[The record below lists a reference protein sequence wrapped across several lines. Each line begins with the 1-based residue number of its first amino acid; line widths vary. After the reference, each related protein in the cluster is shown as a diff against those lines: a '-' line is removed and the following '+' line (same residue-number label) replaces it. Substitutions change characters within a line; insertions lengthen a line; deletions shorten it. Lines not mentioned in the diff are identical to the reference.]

1 MSSPIAIKPLYNKL
15 DDCLSA
21 DKFRL
26 KRRITLL
33 AQKAKGLGESKG
45 AAPGDKSEASKR
57 KALGDSTSHSANK
70 GSQKNAQKSAEESLS
85 TQFEKLKADI
95 NGSIEKRNWR
105 KANLPKVEYPPLPV
119 SDKKEDIKDA
129 IANNQVV
136 IVAGETGSGK
146 TTQLPKICLE
156 LGLGVNG
163 MIAHTQ
169 PRRLAARS
177 VATRIAE
184 ELNTPLGEKVGFKIR
199 FSDQVS
205 ERSYVKLMTDGML
218 LAEMQQDRFLNQY
231 DTIIIDEAHE
241 RSLNIDFL
249 LGYLRQ
255 LLDKRPDLKLIITS
269 ATIDPERFSKHFNNA
284 PIIEVSGRTYPVEV
298 RYHAPED
305 FDEDRDQSDAII
317 HAVDELMREAPGD
330 ILVFLSGERE
340 IRDTQDALSKQHYRN
355 TEIVPLYARLSAAEQ
370 NRIFQSHSGRRI
382 VLATN
387 VAETSLTVPGIKYV
401 IDPGFARI
409 SRYSARSK
417 VQRLPIEPISQA
429 SANQRAGRCGR
440 VSDGICIRL
449 YSEDDYLG
457 RPEFTDPE
465 ILRTNLASVILQM
478 LALGLGDIAAFPFVQ
493 PPDNRNI
500 NDGFRLLEEIQAIG
514 KGKGKQ
520 KGKMQLTPLG
530 RQIARLPIDPRYA
543 RMVIEAER
551 TNALS
556 EVMVIAAGLSIQDPR
571 ERPQEKRQQ
580 ADEKHSEYQ
589 DKDSDFISL
598 YNVWV
603 AFREQQNALSQNQL
617 RKWCKQQFINYL
629 RMREWQDIVSQLKKS
644 IAELGFGISKQ
655 EADYQSIHQAIA
667 SGLLSHMGFKDK
679 EREYMGSRNS
689 RFLIFPGSG
698 LSKSQPKWVMAAELV
713 ETSKLFARMVAKI
726 DPTWVEPLS
735 EHVVQRSYS
744 EPHWSKKRGAVIAF
758 EKVTLFGLPIVMKRA
773 KVYSLIDPPICHELF
788 IREALVEGNTKLNYS
803 FLEENQALLEQAD
816 EFEQKTRR
824 RDLIVDDEEL
834 VSFYAKRIP
843 LEANNDAAFKKWF
856 RQHGS
861 NDSLTFKEEDVYRQ
875 QPGQSVAN
883 AFPDV
888 WRQGNITLPLRYNFE
903 PNAVDDGVTVVIP
916 LPVLNQVDNIGFDW
930 LVPGL
935 RHDLIVG
942 LIKALP
948 KRLRR
953 NFVPAPNFAEACLA
967 DISETDKNN
976 RPVPL
981 LEAVTD
987 KLRKMTGVIIESDE
1001 WNLAQL
1007 DKHLKMHFAV
1017 VNDNGDDIAKGDDLH
1032 ALKQQCAG
1040 QVKQTFEKA
1049 ATPELERS
1057 NIEQWDFESL
1067 PETFVQKVGG
1077 FEVQAFPALVEK
1089 GDKVDIAL
1097 IEEADK
1103 AQALHKQGVNVLIK
1117 NAMPSPLNYLQ
1128 SKLPNKAKLGLYFNP
1143 FGQVKALIDDCIF
1156 AGIDAIV
1163 TDYCEANK
1171 TDIRNKADFEACL
1184 DIARA
1189 SINDKVLEIAKQVE
1203 QGLTLAHQCQKQM
1216 KGNVP
1221 LTMINALG
1229 DCKAHLAQ
1237 LVFPGFVS
1245 QIGEARLDDWN
1256 RYIKGLARRL
1266 EKLPID
1272 PNKDRM
1278 HQVTVEKST
1287 KEWEKTCS
1295 KYPKGKVPQALLDV
1309 RWMIEELRVSLFAQ
1323 QLGTAYPISAKRITL
1338 HLAEY

>member
-1 MSSPIAIKPLYNKL
+1 MSSPLAINPLYIKL

-26 KRRITLL
+26 KRRITQL
-33 AQKAKGLGESKG
+33 AKKVNAGSAKHLGG
-45 AAPGDKSEASKR
+45 GVSEDAEVNN
-57 KALGDSTSHSANK
+57 AQ
-70 GSQKNAQKSAEESLS
+70 GSGRKNADPDVNKHKLQKGEESLL
-85 TQFEKLKADI
+85 TQFEKLESAI
-95 NGSIEKRNWR
+95 NASVEKRNWR
-105 KANLPKVEYPPLPV
+105 KDNLPDVTYPPLPV
-119 SDKKEDIKDA
+119 SDKKEDIKQA

-156 LGLGVNG
+156 LGRGVDG

-218 LAEMQQDRFLNQY
+218 LAEMQQDRFLNLY

-269 ATIDPERFSKHFNNA
+269 ATIDPERFSKHFHNA
-284 PIIEVSGRTYPVEV
+284 PIIEVSGRTYPVEI

-305 FDEDRDQSDAII
+305 NADDIDQGDAIVN
-317 HAVDELMREAPGD
+317 AVDELLSEAPGD

-340 IRDTQDALSKQHYRN
+340 IRDTQDALSKQQYRN

-370 NRIFQSHSGRRI
+370 NRIFQSHNGRRI

-500 NDGFRLLEEIQAIG
+500 NDGFRLLEEIQAIV
-514 KGKGKQ
+514 KN
-520 KGKMQLTPLG
+520 KGKMQLTALG
-530 RQIARLPIDPRYA
+530 RQVARLPIDPRYA

-551 TNALS
+551 TNALN

-580 ADEKHSEYQ
+580 ADEKHREYH
-589 DKDSDFISL
+589 DKDSDFVSL
-598 YNVWV
+598 FNLWT
-603 AFREQQNALSQNQL
+603 AFRAQQNALSQNQL

-679 EREYMGSRNS
+679 EREYMGSRNT

-698 LSKSQPKWVMAAELV
+698 LAKAQPKWVMAAELV
-713 ETSKLFARMVAKI
+713 ETSKLFARMVAKV
-726 DPTWVEPLS
+726 DPAWVESLA

-773 KVYSLIDPPICHELF
+773 KVYSLIDPAICHELF
-788 IREALVEGNTKLNYS
+788 IREALVEGNTKLTYS
-803 FLEENQALLEQAD
+803 FLQENQALLEQAD

-824 RDLIVDDEEL
+824 RDLMVDDEAL

-843 LEANNDAAFKKWF
+843 VDANNDAAFKKWF

-861 NDSLTFKEEDVYRQ
+861 NEALTFTEEDVYRQ
-875 QPGQSVAN
+875 QPEQSVAN

-888 WRQGNITLPLRYNFE
+888 WRQGNITLPLRYHFE
-903 PNAVDDGVTVVIP
+903 PNAEDDGVTVVIP
-916 LPVLNQVDNIGFDW
+916 LPVLNQVENIGFDW

-935 RHDLIVG
+935 RHELIVG
-942 LIKALP
+942 MIKTLP

-953 NFVPAPNFAEACLA
+953 NFVPAPNYADACLA
-967 DISETDKNN
+967 DINETDKNN
-976 RPVPL
+976 RPVPIV
-981 LEAVTD
+981 EAVTN
-987 KLRKMTGVIIESDE
+987 KLRKMTGVTIESEE
-1001 WNLAQL
+1001 WNLEQL
-1007 DKHLKMHFAV
+1007 EMHLKMHFAV
-1017 VNDNGDDIAKGDDLH
+1017 VNDKGENIAKGDDLH

-1057 NIEQWDFESL
+1057 NIAQWDFESL

-1077 FEVQAFPALVEK
+1077 FEVQAFPALVSK
-1089 GDKVDIAL
+1089 GDKVDIVL
-1097 IEEADK
+1097 VEEADK

-1143 FGQVKALIDDCIF
+1143 FGQVKALIDDCIL

-1163 TDYCEANK
+1163 TDYCSSQC
-1171 TDIRNKADFEACL
+1171 TDIRNKSDFDACL
-1184 DIARA
+1184 DIARGN
-1189 SINDKVLEIAKQVE
+1189 INDKVLEIAKQVE
-1203 QGLTLAHQCQKQM
+1203 QGLTLAHQCQKLM

-1221 LTMINALG
+1221 LTMINALS
-1229 DCKAHLAQ
+1229 DCKAHLTS

-1245 QIGEARLDDWN
+1245 EIGEAKLNDWN
-1256 RYIKGLARRL
+1256 RYIKGLSRRL

-1278 HQVTVEKST
+1278 HQITVEKSLA
-1287 KEWEKTCS
+1287 EWQKVCA
-1295 KYPKGKVPQALLDV
+1295 KYPKGKVPTALQEV

-1323 QLGTAYPISAKRITL
+1323 QLGTAYPISAKRISL
-1338 HLAEY
+1338 QLSEF

>member
-1 MSSPIAIKPLYNKL
+1 MSAPIAIKPLYEQL
-15 DDCLSA
+15 DNCLIN

-26 KRRITLL
+26 KRRIQQL
-33 AQKAKGLGESKG
+33 AKQIKDK
-45 AAPGDKSEASKR
+45 GDKSANS
-57 KALGDSTSHSANK
+57 AGDERLAAEHEKLLADL
-70 GSQKNAQKSAEESLS
+70 QKSLS
-85 TQFEKLKADI
+85 ACELRQQ
-95 NGSIEKRNWR
+95 
-105 KANLPKVEYPPLPV
+105 NLPEVSYPPLPV
-119 SDKKEDIKDA
+119 SDKKDDIKAA
-129 IANNQVV
+129 IAAHQVV

-156 LGLGVNG
+156 LGRGVKG

-249 LGYLRQ
+249 LGYLKQ
-255 LLDKRPDLKLIITS
+255 LLAKRPDLKLIITS
-269 ATIDPERFSKHFNNA
+269 ATIDPQRFSRHFNHA
-284 PIIEVSGRTYPVEV
+284 PVIEVSGRTYPVEI
-298 RYHAPED
+298 RYHDP
-305 FDEDRDQSDAII
+305 DEANNDGDQSDAIVK
-317 HAVDELMREAPGD
+317 AVDELMGEAPGD
-330 ILVFLSGERE
+330 ILVFLSGERD
-340 IRDTQDALSKQHYRN
+340 IRDTQDALSRQQYRN

-370 NRIFQSHSGRRI
+370 NRIFQSHTGRRI

-401 IDPGFARI
+401 IDPGTARI

-449 YSEDDYLG
+449 YSEQDYLG
-457 RPEFTDPE
+457 RPAFTDPE

-514 KGKGKQ
+514 KSKGR
-520 KGKMQLTPLG
+520 MQLTKLG

-543 RMVIEAER
+543 RMVVEAER
-551 TNALS
+551 TNALQ

-571 ERPQEKRQQ
+571 ERPQDKRQQ
-580 ADEKHSEYQ
+580 ADEKHAEYA

-598 YNVWV
+598 LNVWNG
-603 AFREQQNALSQNQL
+603 FREQQNALSQNQL

-644 IAELGFGISKQ
+644 IAELGFGIVKQ

-667 SGLLSHMGFKDK
+667 SGLLSHLGFKDK
-679 EREYMGSRNS
+679 DREYLGSRNT
-689 RFLIFPGSG
+689 RFMIFPGSG
-698 LSKSQPKWVMAAELV
+698 LAKSQPKWVMAAELV

-726 DPTWVEPLS
+726 DPTWIEPLA
-735 EHVVQRSYS
+735 EHVTQSSFS

-773 KVYSLIDPPICHELF
+773 KVYSQIDPPVCHDLF
-788 IREALVEGNTKLNYS
+788 IREALVEGNTKLNFA
-803 FLEENQALLEQAD
+803 FLKDNQALLAQAD

-834 VSFYAKRIP
+834 VSFYASRIP
-843 LEANNDAAFKKWF
+843 TDANNEAGFKKWF
-856 RQHGS
+856 KLKGS
-861 NDSLTFKEEDVYRQ
+861 NDALTFSEDDVYKQ
-875 QPGQSVAN
+875 QPGQAIEN

-888 WRQGNITLPLRYNFE
+888 WRQGNITLPLRYHFE
-903 PNAVDDGVTVVIP
+903 PNAEDDGVTVLIP
-916 LPVLNQVDNIGFDW
+916 LPVLNQVEEVGFDW
-930 LVPGL
+930 QVPGL
-935 RHDLIVG
+935 RHDRIVAM
-942 LIKALP
+942 IRSLP

-953 NFVPAPNFAEACLA
+953 NFVPAPNFADACMA
-967 DISETDKNN
+967 DLSETDKNG
-976 RPVPL
+976 RPISLV
-981 LEAVTD
+981 EAVTH
-987 KLRKMTGVIIESDE
+987 KLRKMTGITIDEEE
-1001 WNLAQL
+1001 WNFAAL
-1007 DKHLKMHFAV
+1007 DKHLIMHFAV
-1017 VNDNGDDIAKGDDLH
+1017 VDDDGNVIAKNDSLH
-1032 ALKQQCAG
+1032 ELKQACAG

-1049 ATPELERS
+1049 ATPELER
-1057 NIEQWDFESL
+1057 NDLVEWDFDRL
-1067 PETFVQKVGG
+1067 PTTFVQKVGG
-1077 FEVQAFPALVEK
+1077 FEVQAFPALVER

-1097 IEEADK
+1097 IDEQEK
-1103 AQALHKQGVNVLIK
+1103 AQALHRKGVNVLIK

-1128 SKLPNKAKLGLYFNP
+1128 NKLPNKAKLGLYFNP
-1143 FGQVKALIDDCIF
+1143 FGQIKALVDDCIF
-1156 AGIDAIV
+1156 AGIDALV
-1163 TDYCEANK
+1163 GDYTQQHQTDVRSK
-1171 TDIRNKADFEACL
+1171 TDFDACV
-1184 DIARA
+1184 DEVRA
-1189 SINDKVLEIAKQVE
+1189 NINDRVLHIATQVE
-1203 QGLTLAHQCQKQM
+1203 KGLTLAHQCQKQM

-1229 DCKAHLAQ
+1229 DCKAHLAS

-1245 QIGEARLDDWN
+1245 SIGEARLDDWN
-1256 RYIKGLARRL
+1256 RYITGLSRRL

-1278 HQVTVEKST
+1278 HQMTIEKAT
-1287 KEWEKTCS
+1287 AEWEKACA
-1295 KYPKGKVPQALLDV
+1295 KYPKGKVPQRLLDV

-1323 QLGTAYPISAKRITL
+1323 QLGTAYPISAKRISL
-1338 HLAEY
+1338 FLADF

>member
-1 MSSPIAIKPLYNKL
+1 MSSAIAIKPLYAKL
-15 DDCLSA
+15 DECLSA

-26 KRRITLL
+26 KRRITQL
-33 AQKAKGLGESKG
+33 AQKLKAGSSKDNTKRKNHDEG
-45 AAPGDKSEASKR
+45 VSEKSSDSAQALNRSELQFEQQIEKQAQQLIDDIEASIAKR
-57 KALGDSTSHSANK
+57 T
-70 GSQKNAQKSAEESLS
+70 
-85 TQFEKLKADI
+85 
-95 NGSIEKRNWR
+95 WR
-105 KANLPKVEYPPLPV
+105 QSNLPKVEYPPLPV
-119 SDKKEDIKDA
+119 SDKKEDIKAA

-156 LGLGVNG
+156 LGRGVNG
-163 MIAHTQ
+163 LIAHTQ

-218 LAEMQQDRFLNQY
+218 LAEMQQDRYLNQY

-249 LGYLRQ
+249 LGYLCQ

-284 PIIEVSGRTYPVEV
+284 PIIEVSGRTYPVEI

-305 FDEDRDQSDAII
+305 SADDVEQTDAII

-429 SANQRAGRCGR
+429 SANQRSGRCGR

-500 NDGFRLLEEIQAIG
+500 NDGFRLLEEIQAIV
-514 KGKGKQ
+514 KR
-520 KGKMQLTPLG
+520 KGKMQLTQLG
-530 RQIARLPIDPRYA
+530 KQVARLPIDPRYA
-543 RMVIEAER
+543 RMVIEAQR
-551 TNALS
+551 TNAVN

-580 ADEKHSEYQ
+580 ADERHSEYH

-598 YNVWV
+598 YNLWT

-644 IAELGFGISKQ
+644 IAELGFGITKQ
-655 EADYQSIHQAIA
+655 EADYQAIHQAIA
-667 SGLLSHMGFKDK
+667 SGLLSHLGFKDK
-679 EREYMGSRNS
+679 DREYLGSRNTK
-689 RFLIFPGSG
+689 FLIFPGSG
-698 LSKSQPKWVMAAELV
+698 LAKSQPKWVMAAELV
-713 ETSKLFARMVAKI
+713 ETSKLFARMVARI
-726 DPTWVEPLS
+726 DPTWIEPLA

-744 EPHWSKKRGAVIAF
+744 EPHWSKKRGAVMAF

-788 IREALVEGNTKLNYS
+788 IREALVEGNTKLNYG
-803 FLEENQALLEQAD
+803 FLQENQALLAQAD

-834 VSFYAKRIP
+834 VSFYAKKIP
-843 LEANNDAAFKKWF
+843 VEANNDASFKKWF
-856 RQHGS
+856 RQYGS
-861 NDSLTFKEEDVYRQ
+861 NDLLTFTEEDVYRQ

-888 WRQGNITLPLRYNFE
+888 WRQGNITMPLRYNFE
-903 PNAVDDGVTVVIP
+903 PNAQDDGVTVVIP
-916 LPVLNQVDNIGFDW
+916 LPVLNQVDNVGFDW

-935 RHDLIVG
+935 RHDLVVG
-942 LIKALP
+942 LIKTLP

-953 NFVPAPNFAEACLA
+953 NFVPAPNFADACLA

-976 RPVPL
+976 RPVL
-981 LEAVTD
+981 LLDAVSD
-987 KLRKMTGVIIESDE
+987 KLRKMTGVVIEPED

-1007 DKHLKMHFAV
+1007 DKHLIMHFAV
-1017 VNDNGDDIAKGDDLH
+1017 VDDNGGDIAKGDDLH

-1040 QVKQTFEKA
+1040 QVKQTFEQA

-1077 FEVQAFPALVEK
+1077 FEVQAFPALVQK
-1089 GDKVDIAL
+1089 GETVDIAL
-1097 IEEADK
+1097 IDEAEK
-1103 AQALHKQGVNVLIK
+1103 AQTLHRQGVNVLIK

-1128 SKLPNKAKLGLYFNP
+1128 NKLPNKAKLGLYFNP

-1156 AGIDAIV
+1156 AGIDSIV
-1163 TDYCEANK
+1163 ADFCKAN
-1171 TDIRNKADFEACL
+1171 DSDVRNKADFDACL

-1189 SINDKVLEIAKQVE
+1189 EINDRVLEIAKRVE

-1229 DCKAHLAQ
+1229 DCKAHLAS

-1245 QIGEARLDDWN
+1245 DIGEAKLDDWN

-1278 HQVTVEKST
+1278 HQATVEKSMR
-1287 KEWEKTCS
+1287 EWEKVCG
-1295 KYPKGKVPQALLDV
+1295 KYPKGKVPDALNDV

-1338 HLAEY
+1338 YLNDF

>member
-1 MSSPIAIKPLYNKL
+1 MSSPNAPSSPVAFQIKPLYAQL

-21 DKFRL
+21 DKFPL
-26 KRRITLL
+26 KRRIQQFTKQLNSGEKVKDEKVKDSNQTDASTDSPQSKL
-33 AQKAKGLGESKG
+33 ATRYEKLVNDIQ
-45 AAPGDKSEASKR
+45 ASKDKR
-57 KALGDSTSHSANK
+57 A
-70 GSQKNAQKSAEESLS
+70 
-85 TQFEKLKADI
+85 FRLK
-95 NGSIEKRNWR
+95 
-105 KANLPKVEYPPLPV
+105 NLPEVSYPPLPV
-119 SDKKEDIKDA
+119 SDKKDDIKAA
-129 IANNQVV
+129 IAANQVV

-156 LGLGVNG
+156 LGRGVSG

-218 LAEMQQDRFLNQY
+218 LAEMQNDRFLNQY

-255 LLDKRPDLKLIITS
+255 LLDKRPELKLIITS

-284 PIIEVSGRTYPVEV
+284 PIIEVSGRTYPVEI
-298 RYHAPED
+298 RYHSPED
-305 FDEDRDQSDAII
+305 NENDTDQTDAIVG
-317 HAVDELMREAPGD
+317 AVDELLTEKPGD

-340 IRDTQDALSKQHYRN
+340 IRDTQDALMRRQYRN

-370 NRIFQSHSGRRI
+370 NRIFQSHTGRRI
-382 VLATN
+382 VLSTN

-401 IDPGFARI
+401 IDPGVARI

-417 VQRLPIEPISQA
+417 VQRLPIEAISQA

-478 LALGLGDIAAFPFVQ
+478 LALGLGDIADFPFVQ

-500 NDGFRLLEEIQAIG
+500 NDGFRLLEEIQAIV
-514 KGKGKQ
+514 KQ
-520 KGKMQLTPLG
+520 KGRMQLTKMG

-543 RMVIEAER
+543 RMVVEAQR
-551 TNALS
+551 TNALM

-571 ERPQEKRQQ
+571 ERPQDKRQQ
-580 ADEKHSEYQ
+580 ADEKHSEYT

-598 YNVWV
+598 YNLWD
-603 AFREQQNALSQNQL
+603 AFKAQQNELSQNHL
-617 RKWCKQQFINYL
+617 RKWCKSQFINYL

-644 IAELGFGISKQ
+644 VAELGFGIVKN
-655 EADYQSIHQAIA
+655 EPDYQAIHEAIA
-667 SGLLSHMGFKDK
+667 SGLLSHIGFKDK
-679 EREYMGSRNS
+679 DREYLGSRNT
-689 RFLIFPGSG
+689 RFMIFPGSG

-726 DPTWVEPLS
+726 DPAWIESLAG
-735 EHVVQRSYS
+735 HVSQHSYS

-773 KVYSLIDPPICHELF
+773 KVYSLIDPPVCHELF
-788 IREALVEGNTKLNYS
+788 IREGLVEGNTRLNFG
-803 FLEENQALLEQAD
+803 FLKENQALLEQAD

-824 RDLIVDDEEL
+824 RDLLVDDDEL
-834 VSFYAKRIP
+834 VRFYASRIP
-843 LEANNDAAFKKWF
+843 VEANNEAAFKKWYKN
-856 RQHGS
+856 QEALVKQAGGEKS
-861 NDSLTFKEEDVYRQ
+861 GTEKISDVLTFTEDDVYRQ
-875 QPGQSVAN
+875 QPGQAIEN
-883 AFPDV
+883 AFPDA
-888 WRQGNITLPLRYNFE
+888 WRQGNITMGLRYHFE
-903 PNAVDDGVTVVIP
+903 PNADDDGVSVIIP
-916 LPVLNQVDNIGFDW
+916 LPVLNQVENIGFDW
-930 LVPGL
+930 QVAGL
-935 RHDLIVG
+935 RHERIVSM
-942 LIKALP
+942 IRTLP

-953 NFVPAPNFAEACLA
+953 NFVPAPNFADACIA
-967 DISETDKNN
+967 DISETDRNG
-976 RPVPL
+976 RPISLV
-981 LEAVTD
+981 EAVTA
-987 KLRKMTGVIIESDE
+987 KLRKMTGITVEEDE
-1001 WNLAQL
+1001 WNLSQL
-1007 DKHLKMHFAV
+1007 DRHLIMHFTV
-1017 VNDNGDDIAKGDDLH
+1017 VNDKGETIARSDDLH

-1040 QVKQTFEKA
+1040 QVKETFEKA

-1057 NIEQWDFESL
+1057 GIESWDFDTL
-1067 PETFVQKVGG
+1067 PTTFAQKMGG

-1097 IEEADK
+1097 IDEPEK
-1103 AQALHKQGVNVLIK
+1103 AQSMHRKGVNVLIK

-1143 FGQVKALIDDCIF
+1143 FGQIKALIDDCIF
-1156 AGIDAIV
+1156 AGIDALV
-1163 TDYCEANK
+1163 GEYCEKHN
-1171 TDIRNKADFEACL
+1171 TDIRSKADFEACV
-1184 DIARA
+1184 DIVRA
-1189 SINDKVLEIAKQVE
+1189 QINDKVLEIAKQVE

-1221 LTMINALG
+1221 LNMINALG
-1229 DCKAHLAQ
+1229 DCKGHLSS

-1245 QIGEARLDDWN
+1245 DIGEARLNDWN
-1256 RYIKGLARRL
+1256 RYIKGLSRRL

-1278 HQVTVEKST
+1278 HQLTVEKALS
-1287 KEWEKTCS
+1287 EWEKACG
-1295 KYPKGKVPQALLDV
+1295 KYPKGKVPEALLDT

-1323 QLGTAYPISAKRITL
+1323 ALGTAYPISAKRISL
-1338 HLAEY
+1338 FLADF

>member
-1 MSSPIAIKPLYNKL
+1 MSSPIAIKPLYQKL
-15 DDCLSA
+15 DACLTA

-26 KRRITLL
+26 KRRITQLVQAL
-33 AQKAKGLGESKG
+33 KASDTKASETKASSKANTVSDSK
-45 AAPGDKSEASKR
+45 AAPE
-57 KALGDSTSHSANK
+57 T
-70 GSQKNAQKSAEESLS
+70 KSASDGNVVPKGNERNDEKLLQ
-85 TQFEKLKADI
+85 QFEKLENDIARSAEKKAQ
-95 NGSIEKRNWR
+95 R
-105 KANLPKVEYPPLPV
+105 KANLPEVDYPPLPV
-119 SDKKEDIKDA
+119 SDKRGDIKEA

-156 LGLGVNG
+156 LGRGVDG

-269 ATIDPERFSKHFNNA
+269 ATIDPERFSEHFNNA

-298 RYHAPED
+298 RYRSNED
-305 FDEDRDQSDAII
+305 ADNEVEQTDAII
-317 HAVDELMREAPGD
+317 HAVDELMGEAPGD

-355 TEIVPLYARLSAAEQ
+355 TEVVPLYARLSASEQ

-500 NDGFRLLEEIQAIG
+500 NDGFRLLEEIQAIA
-514 KGKGKQ
+514 KHKDKT
-520 KGKMQLTPLG
+520 QLTKMG
-530 RQIARLPIDPRYA
+530 RSIARLPIDPRYA
-543 RMVIEAER
+543 RMVIEADS

-580 ADEKHSEYQ
+580 ADESHSEFA

-598 YNVWV
+598 LNLWLG
-603 AFREQQNALSQNQL
+603 FKEQQNNLTQNQL
-617 RKWCKQQFINYL
+617 RKWCKTRFINYL

-644 IAELGFGISKQ
+644 IAELGFGISSQ
-655 EADYQSIHQAIA
+655 EADYQAIHQAIA
-667 SGLLSHMGFKDK
+667 SGLLSHLGFKDK
-679 EREYMGSRNS
+679 DREYLGSRNTK
-689 RFLIFPGSG
+689 FMIFPGSG
-698 LSKSQPKWVMAAELV
+698 LSKAQPKWIMAAELV
-713 ETSKLFARMVAKI
+713 ETSKLFGRMVAKI
-726 DPTWVEPLS
+726 EPSWIEPLAT
-735 EHVVQRSYS
+735 HVTQSSYS

-773 KVYSLIDPPICHELF
+773 KVYSLIDPAICHELF
-788 IREALVEGNTKLNYS
+788 IREALVAGNTKINYQ
-803 FLEENQALLEQAD
+803 FLQENQALLEQAD

-824 RDLIVDDEEL
+824 RDLLVDDEEL
-834 VSFYAKRIP
+834 AHFYAQRVP
-843 LEANNDAAFKKWF
+843 VEANNDAAFKKWF
-856 RQHGS
+856 KQHGS
-861 NDSLTFKEEDVYRQ
+861 NENLTFTEDDVYRQ

-883 AFPDV
+883 AFPDI
-888 WRQGNITLPLRYNFE
+888 WRQGNVTLPLRYNFE
-903 PNAVDDGVTVVIP
+903 PNAEDDGVTVLIP
-916 LPVLNQVDNIGFDW
+916 LPVLNQVDDVGFDW

-935 RHDLIVG
+935 RHELIVG
-942 LIKALP
+942 MIKTLP

-953 NFVPAPNFAEACLA
+953 NFVPAPNFADACLA

-976 RPVPL
+976 RPVVMVN
-981 LEAVTD
+981 AVAD
-987 KLRKMTGVIIESDE
+987 KLRKMTGVVIEPED
-1001 WNLAQL
+1001 WNFEQL

-1017 VNDNGDDIAKGDDLH
+1017 TNDNNENIAVGDDLH
-1032 ALKQQCAG
+1032 ALKRQCAG
-1040 QVKQTFEKA
+1040 QVQKTFEKA
-1049 ATPELERS
+1049 ATPDLER
-1057 NIEQWDFESL
+1057 NDIEQWDFESI

-1077 FEVQAFPALVEK
+1077 FEVQAFPALVRR

-1097 IEEADK
+1097 VDEADK
-1103 AQALHKQGVNVLIK
+1103 AELEHRQGVNVLIK

-1128 SKLPNKAKLGLYFNP
+1128 NKLPNKAKLGLYFNP
-1143 FGQVKALIDDCIF
+1143 FGHVKALIDDCIF
-1156 AGIDAIV
+1156 AGIDALV
-1163 TDYCEANK
+1163 SDFCKAHN
-1171 TDIRNKADFEACL
+1171 TDIRKKTDFEACV
-1184 DIARA
+1184 DKVRA
-1189 SINDKVLEIAKQVE
+1189 DINDRVLDIAKQVE

-1221 LTMINALG
+1221 LTMISALG
-1229 DCKAHLAQ
+1229 DCKAHLAS
-1237 LVFPGFVS
+1237 LVYPGFAS
-1245 QIGEARLDDWN
+1245 QIGEGRLEDWN
-1256 RYIKGLARRL
+1256 RYIKGLSRRL

-1278 HQVTVEKST
+1278 HQLTIEKSI
-1287 KEWEKTCS
+1287 KEWEKARS
-1295 KYPKGKVPQALLDV
+1295 KYPKGKVPEALDDA

-1338 HLAEY
+1338 FLDDF

>member
-1 MSSPIAIKPLYNKL
+1 M
-15 DDCLSA
+15 
-21 DKFRL
+21 
-26 KRRITLL
+26 
-33 AQKAKGLGESKG
+33 
-45 AAPGDKSEASKR
+45 
-57 KALGDSTSHSANK
+57 
-70 GSQKNAQKSAEESLS
+70 
-85 TQFEKLKADI
+85 
-95 NGSIEKRNWR
+95 
-105 KANLPKVEYPPLPV
+105 V
-119 SDKKEDIKDA
+119 SDKKEDIKAA
-129 IANNQVV
+129 IANHQVV

-156 LGLGVNG
+156 LGRGVDG

-269 ATIDPERFSKHFNNA
+269 ATIDPERFSKHFNDA
-284 PIIEVSGRTYPVEV
+284 PIIEVSGRTYPVEI

-305 FDEDRDQSDAII
+305 NDNDFDQSEAIV

-500 NDGFRLLEEIQAIG
+500 NDGFRLLEEIQAIV
-514 KGKGKQ
+514 KR
-520 KGKMQLTPLG
+520 KGKMQLTQLG
-530 RQIARLPIDPRYA
+530 RQVARLPIDPRYA
-543 RMVIEAER
+543 RMVIEAQR

-556 EVMVIAAGLSIQDPR
+556 EVMIIAAGLSIQDPR

-580 ADEKHSEYQ
+580 ADEKHSEYH

-598 YNVWV
+598 YNLWV
-603 AFREQQNALSQNQL
+603 VFRTQQNALSQNQL

-644 IAELGFGISKQ
+644 IAELGFGTTKQ
-655 EADYQSIHQAIA
+655 EADYQAIHQAIA

-679 EREYMGSRNS
+679 DREYLGSRNT
-689 RFLIFPGSG
+689 RFMIFPGSG
-698 LSKSQPKWVMAAELV
+698 LAKSQPKWVMAAELV

-726 DPTWVEPLS
+726 DPNWVEPLA

-773 KVYSLIDPPICHELF
+773 KVYSLIDPPMCHELF
-788 IREALVEGNTKLNYS
+788 IREALVEGNTKLNYD
-803 FLEENQALLEQAD
+803 FLQENQALLAQAD

-834 VSFYAKRIP
+834 ISFYAKRIP
-843 LEANNDAAFKKWF
+843 VEANNDAAFKKWF
-856 RQHGS
+856 RHNGS
-861 NDSLTFKEEDVYRQ
+861 NDALLFTEEDVYRQ

-883 AFPDV
+883 AFPDA

-903 PNAVDDGVTVVIP
+903 PNAEDDGVTVVIP
-916 LPVLNQVDNIGFDW
+916 LPVLNQVDDVGFDW

-935 RHDLIVG
+935 RQDLIVG
-942 LIKALP
+942 MIKTLP

-953 NFVPAPNFAEACLA
+953 NFVPAPNFAQACLA
-967 DISETDKNN
+967 DISEVDKNN
-976 RPVPL
+976 RPVAIVD
-981 LEAVTD
+981 AVSD
-987 KLRKMTGVIIESDE
+987 KLRKMTGVVIEAED
-1001 WNLAQL
+1001 WNFEQL

-1057 NIEQWDFESL
+1057 NISQWDFESL
-1067 PETFVQKVGG
+1067 PDTFVQKVGG
-1077 FEVQAFPALVEK
+1077 FEVQAFPALVQK
-1089 GDKVDIAL
+1089 GDSVDIAL
-1097 IEEADK
+1097 IDEAEK
-1103 AQALHKQGVNVLIK
+1103 AQTLHKQGVNVLIK

-1128 SKLPNKAKLGLYFNP
+1128 NKLPNKAKLGLYFNP

-1163 TDYCEANK
+1163 SDFCKANN
-1171 TDIRNKADFEACL
+1171 TDIRSKHDFEACL

-1189 SINDKVLEIAKQVE
+1189 EINDRVLEIAKRVE

-1229 DCKAHLAQ
+1229 DCKAHLAS

-1245 QIGEARLDDWN
+1245 DIGEARLDDWN

-1278 HQVTVEKST
+1278 HQATVEKSL
-1287 KEWEKTCS
+1287 KEWEKTCA
-1295 KYPKGKVPQALLDV
+1295 KYPKGKVPDALNDV

-1338 HLAEY
+1338 HLDDF